1 MVPNSKK
8 SLRSAF
14 IKGWI
19 IACASACS
27 ILVSLNLFAQTP
39 NDASDI
45 AGAGMRTLFYGAD
58 PKFNRNPPPRVS
70 PASMRTSGQSTRS
83 KGPRSQTIDADT
95 RWQFTAIENASTSS
109 PIIRL
114 RDVVRPLQANFAAW
128 PRLADA
134 TVGLMPLDGSAAKI
148 SRDRLADLI
157 VGGQATAGR
166 IKIYGGETIVV
177 HAVNESSGGANADVQ
192 LEQSH
197 ADATLTQ
204 PNQFTRARP
213 VSTQNDSVDA
223 TYVAHAMLDHP
234 VQEDDLDFET
244 RERLSHW
251 VHLGLQNQY
260 RDLTDAFDYES
271 SFVSHEIGSLAEMQ
285 GVRDIRFLD
294 AMPHWSAE
302 DTKPITCRIK
312 IDARSRTNQ
321 CDGIVRVTFTPKPA
335 VVVARRPLQRGHRVG
350 PGDVHF
356 QPSPVNELSGDRVMN
371 IDEVMGM
378 EVVGLIRSGVPLR
391 PGDFAAPRLVRRGDL
406 VEVQVSGGGIRV
418 TTTAKALGD
427 GAHNELIEIETLS
440 PKRRLL
446 AKVVEPSVVEIVTQ
460 PNRVLA
466 NKPTRKWQPQP

>member
-1 MVPNSKK
+1 M
-8 SLRSAF
+8 
-14 IKGWI
+14 
-19 IACASACS
+19 
-27 ILVSLNLFAQTP
+27 NLFAQTP

-45 AGAGMRTLFYGAD
+45 AGAGLRTPFYGAD

-177 HAVNESSGGANADVQ
+177 HAVNESSGGASADVQ
-192 LEQSH
+192 LAQSH

-244 RERLSHW
+244 RERLSH
-251 VHLGLQNQY
+251 
-260 RDLTDAFDYES
+260 
-271 SFVSHEIGSLAEMQ
+271 
-285 GVRDIRFLD
+285 
-294 AMPHWSAE
+294 
-302 DTKPITCRIK
+302 
-312 IDARSRTNQ
+312 
-321 CDGIVRVTFTPKPA
+321 
-335 VVVARRPLQRGHRVG
+335 
-350 PGDVHF
+350 
-356 QPSPVNELSGDRVMN
+356 
-371 IDEVMGM
+371 
-378 EVVGLIRSGVPLR
+378 
-391 PGDFAAPRLVRRGDL
+391 
-406 VEVQVSGGGIRV
+406 
-418 TTTAKALGD
+418 
-427 GAHNELIEIETLS
+427 
-440 PKRRLL
+440 
-446 AKVVEPSVVEIVTQ
+446 
-460 PNRVLA
+460 
-466 NKPTRKWQPQP
+466 